1 MQSHSLLIF
10 RVLGM
15 HAQHLRHQYLAA
27 LGIGSWLPRGV
38 LPGAAKSESW
48 VAEFVYNADE
58 AVNSAQPTQ
67 HFEKVKHSA
76 ENSHIPPV
84 SNAVG
89 QAKSL
94 SASLQSPAVKVDEIS
109 QKAAN
114 MAHEVVTHLPAVVD
128 PELNQPPV
136 EREAIP
142 STIQTKA
149 AAADVAAPITEMPR
163 HAALLN
169 RSGKPAPVMRLMFW
183 QFPDLLV
190 IDSLPT
196 HTRGTLTS
204 QKYEQLLSNMIK
216 AMQLDCQR
224 LDSSTQPY
232 VLNWPTLA
240 GVSID
245 QGWDQAVSAV
255 QHKLSKLLHVHTPKI
270 VLMLGEP
277 AAQMVMNVEED
288 FAAMR
293 GMVFSLRSD
302 IQAIASHSLTEML
315 NIPGCKRDV
324 WQDLQKVLAL

>member
-1 MQSHSLLIF
+1 MQ
-10 RVLGM
+10 
-15 HAQHLRHQYLAA
+15 AQHLRHQYLET
-27 LGIGSWLPRGV
+27 LGISSWLPRGV
-38 LPGAAKSESW
+38 LPGAAKSEPW

-58 AVNSAQPTQ
+58 LVNSAGPTQ
-67 HFEKVKHSA
+67 HLEEVKRSS
-76 ENSHIPPV
+76 ENSHNQLV
-84 SNAVG
+84 GNVVG

-94 SASLQSPAVKVDEIS
+94 SASLQNPVTKIDAIS
-109 QKAAN
+109 QKAAS
-114 MAHEVVTHLPAVVD
+114 MAHEVVTHLPAVSDVSAAG
-128 PELNQPPV
+128 PELHQPPI
-136 EREAIP
+136 EHEKIP
-142 STIQTKA
+142 TKIQT
-149 AAADVAAPITEMPR
+149 ADIVAPSTEMPR
-163 HAALLN
+163 HAALPN

-183 QFPDLLV
+183 QFPEVLV

-224 LDSSTQPY
+224 LDNSTQPY

-255 QHKLSKLLHVHTPKI
+255 QHKLSKILHIHTPKI

-324 WQDLQKVLAL
+324 WQDLQKVLTV